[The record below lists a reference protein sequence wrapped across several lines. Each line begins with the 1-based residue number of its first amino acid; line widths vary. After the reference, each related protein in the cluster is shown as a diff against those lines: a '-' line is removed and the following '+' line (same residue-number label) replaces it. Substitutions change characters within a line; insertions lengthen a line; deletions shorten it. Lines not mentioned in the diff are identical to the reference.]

1 MRQVLTSS
9 AIGLLAL
16 LPLSCGSGSS
26 SSSVGA
32 GATVAGQANL
42 NIVFAGISAADAI
55 NPFEVTLSWPSAV
68 VQPTLQGA
76 AGMRYRIYRGLTAD
90 AALLEANLVATTDPG
105 VTSFIDR
112 GLPDNTTLF
121 YRVVAVD
128 TDNRV
133 SISEKVA
140 NARTPAEYGP
150 GSAVFGPDILP
161 LWDAEM
167 PGNPGTTCLSCHTT
181 PGPGHL
187 DLSTPE
193 GMLIGI
199 GTPQNP
205 DTFVFPYDGTS
216 SWSEFIARMSAL
228 PALFNHLPYFA
239 TPDALAA
246 MQQPLTDWIFEGAL
260 TVADDTPPVFT
271 FGSPE
276 EAGRYFGEF
285 LDFETVQVT
294 FPHASDPESLPA
306 NGSKEGQLEY
316 AIYAGR
322 NSNSIN
328 WDKPLIIAQVDAAAA
343 LADVVTAT
351 FNWTESD
358 SLIVVVR
365 PLDSSGR
372 SIPFDFETFDP
383 ETASADT
390 LEQFRLRMRNQSSNE
405 REMVII
411 R

>member
-16 LPLSCGSGSS
+16 LPLSCGSASS
-26 SSSVGA
+26 SSSIGA

-42 NIVFAGISAADAI
+42 NIVFAGIAAADAI
-55 NPFEVTLSWPSAV
+55 NPNEVTLNWPSAV
-68 VQPTLQGA
+68 IQPTLQGA
-76 AGMRYRIYRGLTAD
+76 AGMRYNIYRGLTAD
-90 AALLEANLVATTDPG
+90 EALIEANLVATTGPG
-105 VTSFIDR
+105 VTSYIDR

-140 NARTPAEYGP
+140 NSRTPAEYGP

-161 LWDAEM
+161 LFSAPM
-167 PGNPGTTCLSCHTT
+167 PGNPSVSCLTCHTT

-193 GMLIGI
+193 GLLIGI
-199 GTPQNP
+199 GTAQNP
-205 DTFVFPYDGTS
+205 DSFVFPYDGTS
-216 SWSEFIARMSAL
+216 SWSEFIARMSDL
-228 PALFNHLPYFA
+228 PALFQHLPYFA
-239 TPDALAA
+239 TPDSLAA
-246 MQQPLTDWIFEGAL
+246 MEDPLTGWIFEGAL
-260 TVADDTPPVFT
+260 TVADSTPPIFA
-271 FGSPE
+271 FGTPE
-276 EAGRYFGEF
+276 QAGRYFGEF
-285 LDFETVQVT
+285 TDFNTVQVT
-294 FPHASDPESLPA
+294 FPHALDPESLPA

-328 WDKPLIIAQVDAAAA
+328 WDKPLVIAKVDALAA

-351 FNWTESD
+351 FTWTESD
-358 SLIVVVR
+358 SLIVIVR

-372 SIPFDFETFDP
+372 SILFDFDTFDP
-383 ETASADT
+383 ETASAET
-390 LEQFRLRMRNQSSNE
+390 LEQFRLRMRNQSANE